1 MKFCKKEELY
11 FLPYLQQLRRQGIN
25 AEIYPDASKIQKQM
39 KYADQRNIPVVVMAG
54 ETEVNDKTFTVKW
67 MKEGRQETVKAENL
81 IEIIKK

>member
-1 MKFCKKEELY
+1 
-11 FLPYLQQLRRQGIN
+11 
-25 AEIYPDASKIQKQM
+25 M

-67 MKEGRQETVKAENL
+67 MKEGRQESVKAENL